1 MEVIMLTKEGC
12 GSCKTFL
19 PTAKEIAEE
28 LGYTFKTLNQPEIE
42 VPFYPYF
49 YIMKEGAILQQ
60 WGGVMERTYRNVLSR
75 TQKGTD

>member
-1 MEVIMLTKEGC
+1 MVLQ
-12 GSCKTFL
+12 TFL

-28 LGYTFKTLNQPEIE
+28 LGYTPVLNQPEIE

-60 WGGVMERTYRNVLSR
+60 WGGVMGESIATSSAG
-75 TQKGTD
+75 QKVPIRD